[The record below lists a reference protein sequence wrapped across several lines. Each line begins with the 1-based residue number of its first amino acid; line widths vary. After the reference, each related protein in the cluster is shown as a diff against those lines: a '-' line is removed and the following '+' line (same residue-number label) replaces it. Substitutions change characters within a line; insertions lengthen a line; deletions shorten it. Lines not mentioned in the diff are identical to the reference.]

1 MTVLL
6 VVEDDV
12 WQPYPVAGDPD
23 AIDAAEVFGIPH
35 EQLVAPLLIQPH
47 VCRHHLVLLILEERA
62 GNGKTEKMMCKK
74 DWRSPSRSAECMKAL
89 MRTVNRR

>member
-1 MTVLL
+1 MALL

-47 VCRHHLVLLILEERA
+47 VRRHHLVLLILERA
-62 GNGKTEKMMCKK
+62 ENGKGRKKMMCKK
-74 DWRSPSRSAECMKAL
+74 DWRSLPRSPESMKVL